1 MAHFDLRTMTDP
13 KPESAG
19 TPPPIDEIDEIWPR
33 ISALLD
39 ELLALPP
46 EQRRTWLDTLEGVDA
61 GAARHLETCLDD
73 LEQLQHDEFL
83 TGESPASPFATT
95 LAGQRIGAYT
105 LERCLGHG
113 GMGAVWLARR
123 DDGRFEGRVAV
134 KLLNAALIGHPTE
147 QRFVREGTLL
157 ARLQHPNIAHLVD
170 AGIAAGAQPYLVLE
184 YIAGERIDRYCQL
197 HVPDVE
203 HRLTLFLSV
212 LDAVSHAHR
221 NLIVHRDLKP
231 ANILVTSDGRV
242 KLLDFGVAALLEA
255 DEQNSELTR
264 QAPPGVTVAYAAPEQ
279 LRGGAVTTATDVYA
293 LGLILYL
300 LLADRPPFET
310 DDKTATEVMQA
321 VLETDPP
328 PPSKVATRPGTR
340 RLLAG
345 DLDNIIARSLRK
357 DPIERYVS
365 VDAFAQD
372 VRRYLAHEPVAARPD
387 SLGYRAGKFVRRHR
401 GGVAAAVLV
410 LLSLVGTAIVTS
422 VLMADARK
430 QRDQAQF
437 ESRRAEMVSDF
448 MGALL
453 MSDGGPDRPTL
464 KASERLQRGVEL
476 LEKQYQADPRFLGL
490 MLVQLAHQYR
500 GIVETRR
507 ADELYSRAYGIG
519 KQIDDAELM
528 ATAQCSHAYADALSG
543 LDNGTAGR
551 IREAGQLMQRLDAPS
566 ATIRATCLL
575 AGAQLE
581 GSASR
586 PQAAESLLREA
597 MQAIEAEGSEH
608 RPIYVK
614 AITDLGGIYL
624 SNNQPAKAL
633 QMAELAGEV
642 HERNGRGD
650 TSARLVSRQ
659 NAAIALSAMGETR
672 RALEQYEIVLRRT
685 RELEPEGQTPTFY
698 AVNYGSLLV
707 SMQRPQEALAAIEPA
722 LLRARST
729 GSPKSLL
736 QALRFYAAALVAVR
750 RFDEADVA
758 AEEAGNLA
766 AKMDRNAQAL
776 IANCRTEIALG
787 RGDLRAARISSKAA
801 LEFAGYGTEHA
812 ERQLNRA
819 LLLATAVALRAGALT
834 DAEAYGKTALSRTEA
849 LARGPDTSADVGEAL
864 LLLAKVRI
872 AQGSTSDAKP
882 MLDRAVRCMES
893 ALEKQHPLADEAR
906 QLLSA

>member
-1 MAHFDLRTMTDP
+1 MADP
-13 KPESAG
+13 KPEGA
-19 TPPPIDEIDEIWPR
+19 TAIDEIWPR
-33 ISALLD
+33 ITALLD
-39 ELLALPP
+39 QMLALPP
-46 EQRRTWLDTLEGVDA
+46 EHRRAWLDNLEGVDPETA
-61 GAARHLETCLDD
+61 QHLESCVDEIEL
-73 LEQLQHDEFL
+73 LQGDAFL
-83 TGESPASPFATT
+83 TGDSPASPFTTT

-157 ARLQHPNIAHLVD
+157 ARLQHPNIAHLLD
-170 AGIAAGAQPYLVLE
+170 AGMAAGGQPYLVLE
-184 YIAGERIDRYCQL
+184 YVEGERIDRYCEL
-197 HVPDVE
+197 HLPAVE
-203 HRLTLFLSV
+203 QRLALFVSV

-231 ANILVTSDGRV
+231 ANILVTSDGRA

-264 QAPPGVTVAYAAPEQ
+264 QAPAGLTLAYAAPEQ
-279 LRGGAVTTATDVYA
+279 LLGGAVTTATDVYA

-300 LLADRPPFET
+300 LLAERPPFVT

-328 PPSKVATRPGTR
+328 PPSKAAIRPGTS

-345 DLDNIIARSLRK
+345 DLDNIIAKSLRK
-357 DPIERYVS
+357 DPLERYAS

-372 VRRYLAHEPVAARPD
+372 LRRYLVNEPVAARPD

-453 MSDGGPDRPTL
+453 MSDGGPDRPAL
-464 KASERLQRGVEL
+464 KASERLERGVEL
-476 LEKQYQADPRFLGL
+476 LEKQYQSDPRFLGL

-507 ADELYSRAYGIG
+507 ADELYTRAYEIG
-519 KQIDDAELM
+519 QRIGDDELM

-543 LDNGTAGR
+543 IDQGTSER
-551 IREAGQLMQRLDAPS
+551 IREAERLMQRLDAPS

-597 MQAIEAEGSEH
+597 MRAIEAEGSEH

-624 SNNQPAKAL
+624 SDNQPAAAL

-659 NAAIALSAMGETR
+659 NAAISLSAMGETR

-685 RELEPEGQTPTFY
+685 RELEPEGQVPTYY

-707 SMQRPQEALAAIEPA
+707 SMARPQEGLAAIEPA
-722 LLRARST
+722 VLRARST
-729 GSPKSLL
+729 GSPKSVV
-736 QALRFYAAALVAVR
+736 QALRFYAAALVGVG
-750 RFDEADVA
+750 RFDDA
-758 AEEAGNLA
+758 AAATEEAGKLA

-776 IANCRTEIALG
+776 IENCRTEIALG
-787 RGDLRAARISSKAA
+787 RGDLDAAGISSKAA
-801 LEFAGYGTEHA
+801 LKFAGYGTEHA

-819 LLLATAVALRAGALT
+819 LLLATSVALRSGALA
-834 DAEAYGKTALSRTEA
+834 DAEQYGNTALSRTES
-849 LARGPDTSADVGEAL
+849 LARGADTSADVGEAL

-872 AQGSTSDAKP
+872 AQGSASEAKP
-882 MLDRAVRCMES
+882 LLERGVRCLES
-893 ALEKQHPLADEAR
+893 ALDKQHPLAVEAR
-906 QLLSA
+906 QLLDA

>member
-1 MAHFDLRTMTDP
+1 MADP
-13 KPESAG
+13 KPETTSASA
-19 TPPPIDEIDEIWPR
+19 IDEIWPR
-33 ISALLD
+33 ITALLD
-39 ELLALPP
+39 QMLALPP
-46 EQRRTWLDTLEGVDA
+46 EQRRAWLEDLEGVDPET
-61 GAARHLETCLDD
+61 ARHLESCVDEIEL
-73 LEQLQHDEFL
+73 LQSDAFL
-83 TGESPASPFATT
+83 TGDSPASPFATT

-170 AGIAAGAQPYLVLE
+170 AGIAAGSQPYLVLE
-184 YIAGERIDRYCQL
+184 YVEGERIDRYCEL
-197 HVPDVE
+197 HSSTVE
-203 HRLTLFLSV
+203 QRLALFVSV

-231 ANILVTSDGRV
+231 ANILVTSDGRA

-264 QAPPGVTVAYAAPEQ
+264 QAPPGLTIAYAAPEQ
-279 LRGGAVTTATDVYA
+279 LQSGAVTTATDVYA

-328 PPSKVATRPGTR
+328 PPSKVATRAATR

-345 DLDNIIARSLRK
+345 DLDNIIGKALRK
-357 DPIERYVS
+357 DPVERYAS

-387 SLGYRAGKFVRRHR
+387 SLGYRASKFVRRHR

-430 QRDQAQF
+430 QRDHAQF

-453 MSDGGPDRPTL
+453 MSDGGPDRPAL
-464 KASERLQRGVEL
+464 KASERLERGVEL

-490 MLVQLAHQYR
+490 MLIQLAHQYR
-500 GIVETRR
+500 GVVEVRR
-507 ADELYSRAYGIG
+507 ADELYQRAYEMG
-519 KQIDDAELM
+519 QRIDDDELM
-528 ATAQCSHAYADALSG
+528 ASAQCNHAYADGLSG
-543 LDNGTAGR
+543 IDQGTAGR
-551 IREAGQLMQRLDAPS
+551 IAEANRLMQRLDAPP
-566 ATIRATCLL
+566 ATVRATCLL
-575 AGAQLE
+575 ASAQLE
-581 GSASR
+581 ISASR

-597 MQAIEAEGSEH
+597 LRAIEAEGSEH

-614 AITDLGGIYL
+614 ALTDLGGLYL

-659 NAAIALSAMGETR
+659 NAAIALSGMGETR

-685 RELEPEGQTPTFY
+685 RELEPEGHEPTYY
-698 AVNYGSLLV
+698 AVNYGSMLV
-707 SMQRPQEALAAIEPA
+707 SMRRPQEALAAIGPA
-722 LLRARST
+722 LQRARTT
-729 GSPKSLL
+729 GSPKSLV
-736 QALRFYAAALVAVR
+736 QALRNYAAALVGVG
-750 RFDEADVA
+750 RFDEAA
-758 AEEAGNLA
+758 AAADEAAQIA
-766 AKMDRNAQAL
+766 AKMDRNNQAL
-776 IANCRTEIALG
+776 IENCKTEIALG
-787 RGDLRAARISSKAA
+787 RGDLAAAAISSKAA
-801 LEFAGYGTEHA
+801 LKSAGYGSDHA

-819 LLLATAVALRAGALT
+819 LLLATSVALRSGALT
-834 DAEAYGKTALSRTEA
+834 DAEEYGKTALSRTEA

-872 AQGSTSDAKP
+872 TQGSASAAKP
-882 MLDRAVRCMES
+882 LLERAVRCFES
-893 ALEKQHPLADEAR
+893 ALTTEHPLAVEAR
-906 QLLSA
+906 QLLAA

>member
-1 MAHFDLRTMTDP
+1 MADP
-13 KPESAG
+13 KPEGASA
-19 TPPPIDEIDEIWPR
+19 IDEIWPR
-33 ISALLD
+33 ITALLD
-39 ELLALPP
+39 QMLALPP
-46 EQRRTWLDTLEGVDA
+46 EQRRAWLDNLQGVDPETA
-61 GAARHLETCLDD
+61 GHLESCVDD
-73 LEQLQHDEFL
+73 IELLQGDAFL
-83 TGESPASPFATT
+83 TGDSPASPFTTT

-170 AGIAAGAQPYLVLE
+170 AGMAAGGQPYLVLE
-184 YIAGERIDRYCQL
+184 YVEGERIDRYCEL
-197 HVPDVE
+197 HLPTVE
-203 HRLTLFLSV
+203 QRLALFVSV

-231 ANILVTSDGRV
+231 ANILVTSDGRA

-264 QAPPGVTVAYAAPEQ
+264 QAPPGLTLAYAAPEQ
-279 LRGGAVTTATDVYA
+279 LQGGAVTTATDVYA

-300 LLADRPPFET
+300 LLADRPPFVT

-328 PPSKVATRPGTR
+328 PPSKAAIRPGTR

-345 DLDNIIARSLRK
+345 DLDNIVAKSLRK
-357 DPIERYVS
+357 DPIERYAS

-372 VRRYLAHEPVAARPD
+372 VRRYLANEPVAARPD

-453 MSDGGPDRPTL
+453 MSDGGPDRPAL
-464 KASERLQRGVEL
+464 KASERLERGVEL
-476 LEKQYQADPRFLGL
+476 LEKQYQSDPRFLGL

-507 ADELYSRAYGIG
+507 ADELYARAYEIG
-519 KQIDDAELM
+519 QRIGDDELM

-543 LDNGTAGR
+543 IDQGTSER
-551 IREAGQLMQRLDAPS
+551 IGEAQRLMQRLDAPS

-597 MQAIEAEGSEH
+597 MRAIEAEGSEH

-624 SNNQPAKAL
+624 SDNQPAAAL

-659 NAAIALSAMGETR
+659 NAAVALSAMGETR

-685 RELEPEGQTPTFY
+685 RELAPQGQAPTFY

-707 SMQRPQEALAAIEPA
+707 SMARPQEALAAIEPA
-722 LLRARST
+722 VLRARST
-729 GSPKSLL
+729 GSPKSLV
-736 QALRFYAAALVAVR
+736 QALRFYAAALVGIG
-750 RFDEADVA
+750 RFDDAAAA
-758 AEEAGNLA
+758 AEEAGKLSA
-766 AKMDRNAQAL
+766 RMDRNAQTL
-776 IANCRTEIALG
+776 IENCRTEIALD
-787 RGDLRAARISSKAA
+787 RGDLNAAGISSKAA
-801 LEFAGYGTEHA
+801 LKFAGYGTEHA

-819 LLLATAVALRAGALT
+819 LLLATSVALRSGALT
-834 DAEAYGKTALSRTEA
+834 DAEQYGKTALSRTES
-849 LARGPDTSADVGEAL
+849 LARGADTSADVGEAL

-872 AQGSTSDAKP
+872 AQGSASEAKP
-882 MLDRAVRCMES
+882 LLARAVRCLES
-893 ALEKQHPLADEAR
+893 ALDKQHPLAVEAR
-906 QLLSA
+906 QLLAA